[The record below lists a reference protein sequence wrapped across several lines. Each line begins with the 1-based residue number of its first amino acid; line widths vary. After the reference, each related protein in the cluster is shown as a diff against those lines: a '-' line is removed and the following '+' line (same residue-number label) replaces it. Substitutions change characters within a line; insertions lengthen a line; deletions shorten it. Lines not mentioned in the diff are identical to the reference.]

1 MKIVPSKK
9 QWENWTLPSKASYIG
24 VGLAVIFFGGQFLFS
39 LYQDS
44 YKKKSDKPKII
55 IGTQNKPY
63 LRYELKSEK
72 NISFSYELSFQNNGR
87 NTAINL
93 NDSHIIQKL
102 VINDNP
108 VVEVVSNSEKSV
120 LPSKLVSGENFYKI
134 YELNG
139 NNLDKNQIE
148 DLIQKYKS
156 EELSVLLDINIE
168 YEDEMTNNKLNTHE
182 VLNIF
187 KGKVLILN

>member
-1 MKIVPSKK
+1 MKIIPSKK
-9 QWENWTLPSKASYIG
+9 QWANWTLPSKASYAG
-24 VGLAVIFFGGQFLFS
+24 VVIAVIFFAGQLLFS

-44 YKKKSDKPKII
+44 YKKESDKPKII

-63 LRYELKSEK
+63 LRYELKNEK
-72 NISFSYELSFQNNGR
+72 NISFSYELSFQNNGH

-102 VINDNP
+102 VINNSP

-120 LPSKLVSGENFYKI
+120 LPSKLVSGEIFFKI

-148 DLIQKYKS
+148 DLIQKYNS

>member
-1 MKIVPSKK
+1 MKIIPSKK
-9 QWENWTLPSKASYIG
+9 QWANWSLPSKASYAG
-24 VGLAVIFFGGQFLFS
+24 VVIAVILFSGQLLFS
-39 LYQDS
+39 LHQDS
-44 YKKKSDKPKII
+44 YKKESDKPKII

-63 LRYELKSEK
+63 LRYELENEK
-72 NISFSYELSFQNNGR
+72 NISFSYELSFQNNGH

-102 VINDNP
+102 VINDSP
-108 VVEVVSNSEKSV
+108 VVEVVSNAEKSV
-120 LPSKLVSGENFYKI
+120 LPSKLISGENFFKI
-134 YELNG
+134 YKLNG

-187 KGKVLILN
+187 KGRVLMLN